1 MSRALSCSVVVCTAS
16 QQRARLLHECVRSLL
31 VGARVP
37 DELIVVVDQ
46 NPRLRARLSSS
57 LPASVRL
64 LETVRPGLSEARNA
78 GIEHCSSDVVAF
90 VDDDAAVEPEWL
102 ASIMSEF
109 EADAAAVGVGGSV
122 LPRWGAARRWLCDD
136 LLWVVGCTYRGHRED
151 PGPIR
156 NPIGCNMAF
165 RLEPLIAV
173 GGFAT
178 QFGKRGN
185 ALETC
190 DETELSLRIE
200 RAYGPDRIRFA
211 PRARVRHFVPVE
223 RISWRLLLRRSLSEG
238 RSKSRIHRLYEH
250 PALSPERDY
259 VRRLL
264 VERVP
269 RMLVGGIVRRDAQLM
284 GGAGAI
290 LLSLLVTGA
299 AFVVGAAA
307 AEARGLSTRFPYRGR
322 GTPSPQHC
330 PSNRI

>member
-16 QQRARLLHECVRSLL
+16 QQRAQLLHDCVRSLL
-31 VGARVP
+31 AGTRVP
-37 DELIVVVDQ
+37 DELVVVVDQ
-46 NPRLRARLSSS
+46 NPQLKEQLSSS
-57 LPASVRL
+57 LPDCVRL
-64 LETVRPGLSEARNA
+64 LETVRPGLSEARNV
-78 GIEHCSSDVVAF
+78 GMERCSSEVVAF

-102 ASIMSEF
+102 AFIMAEF
-109 EADAAAVGVGGSV
+109 EAEAAPVGVGGSV
-122 LPRWGAARRWLCDD
+122 LPRWGAARRWLCDE

-151 PGPIR
+151 SGPIR

-200 RAYGPDRIRFA
+200 RAYGPGRIRFA
-211 PRARVRHFVPVE
+211 PGARVRHFVPVE

-238 RSKSRIHRLYEH
+238 RSKGRIHGLYKQ
-250 PALSPERDY
+250 PALSPERAY
-259 VRRLL
+259 VRGLL
-264 VERVP
+264 AQRVP
-269 RMLVGGIVRRDAQLM
+269 RMLAGGILRRDAQLL

-307 AEARGLSTRFPYRGR
+307 AEARALSTRSPYRGEE
-322 GTPSPQHC
+322 PSPRQQF
-330 PSNRI
+330 PSYRI